1 MTGNKH
7 TLPFFIIFIGLMAV
21 SSASVFIRFAQKDVP
36 SLVIA
41 AYRLTLAT
49 LILAP
54 FCLKGFV
61 REIIHSSWKQK
72 AALILAG
79 FFLALHFGT
88 WITSL
93 EYTRVASSVVLVAT
107 TPLWVAILSPF
118 LLKERLNRWTAVGL
132 IAALIGTIIVAI
144 SGNCQIA
151 PTGLTCNQEGFQARD
166 LIGDGLALAG
176 ALFASGYMI
185 IGRKIQQEISFP
197 SYIFSVYGSAA
208 IVLLALVLI
217 SRETLVG
224 YRGISYLWMAALAV
238 IPQLIGHSSFNW
250 ALKSLPAAYVA
261 ITLLG
266 EPVGTVILSM
276 LFLKEI
282 PTVMEIAGGMFIL
295 LGILLASRLKGK
307 SVN

>member
-1 MTGNKH
+1 MTWNKQ
-7 TLPFFIIFIGLMAV
+7 TLPYFIIFIGLMAV

-49 LILAP
+49 LILFP
-54 FCLKGFV
+54 FCLKGFIK
-61 REIIHSSWKQK
+61 EIFQTTWKQK
-72 AALILAG
+72 TALMMSG
-79 FFLALHFGT
+79 FFLALHFST

-118 LLKERLNRWTAVGL
+118 LLKERLDRWTAVGL
-132 IAALIGTIIVAI
+132 VVALIGTVIVAI
-144 SGNCQIA
+144 SGNCQINL
-151 PTGLTCNQEGFQARD
+151 TGLKCNQEGFQTRD

-185 IGRKIQQEISFP
+185 IGRKVQQGLSFS

-208 IVLLALVLI
+208 IVLIILVLA
-217 SRETLVG
+217 SREALVG
-224 YRGISYLWMAALAV
+224 YREISYLRMAALAI

-276 LFLKEI
+276 VFLKEI
-282 PTVMEIAGGMFIL
+282 PTVMEVAGGVFIL
-295 LGILLASRLKGK
+295 VGILLASRLKRK
-307 SVN
+307 

>member
-1 MTGNKH
+1 MTWNKQ
-7 TLPFFIIFIGLMAV
+7 TLPYFIIFIGLMAV

-49 LILAP
+49 LILFP
-54 FCLKGFV
+54 FCLKGFIK
-61 REIIHSSWKQK
+61 EIFHTTWKQK
-72 AALILAG
+72 TALMMSG

-118 LLKERLNRWTAVGL
+118 LLKERLDRWTAVGL
-132 IAALIGTIIVAI
+132 VVALIGTVIVAI
-144 SGNCQIA
+144 SGNCQINL
-151 PTGLTCNQEGFQARD
+151 TGLKCNQEGFQTRD

-185 IGRKIQQEISFP
+185 IGRKVQQGLSFS

-208 IVLLALVLI
+208 IVLIILVLA
-217 SRETLVG
+217 SREALVG
-224 YRGISYLWMAALAV
+224 YREISYIWMAALAI

-276 LFLKEI
+276 VFLKEI
-282 PTVMEIAGGMFIL
+282 PTVMEVAGGVFIL
-295 LGILLASRLKGK
+295 LGILLASRLKRK
-307 SVN
+307 

>member
-1 MTGNKH
+1 MTWNKQ
-7 TLPFFIIFIGLMAV
+7 TLPYFIIFIGLMAV

-49 LILAP
+49 LILFP
-54 FCLKGFV
+54 FCLKGFIK
-61 REIIHSSWKQK
+61 EIFQTTWKQK
-72 AALILAG
+72 TALMMSG
-79 FFLALHFGT
+79 FLLALHFST

-118 LLKERLNRWTAVGL
+118 LLKERLDRWTAVGL
-132 IAALIGTIIVAI
+132 VVALIGTVIVAI
-144 SGNCQIA
+144 SGNCQINL
-151 PTGLTCNQEGFQARD
+151 TGLKCNQEGFQTRD

-185 IGRKIQQEISFP
+185 IGRKVQQGLSFS

-208 IVLLALVLI
+208 IVLIILVLA
-217 SRETLVG
+217 SREALVG
-224 YRGISYLWMAALAV
+224 YREISYLRMAALAI

-276 LFLKEI
+276 VFLKEI
-282 PTVMEIAGGMFIL
+282 PTVMEVAGGVFIL
-295 LGILLASRLKGK
+295 VGILLSSRLKRK
-307 SVN
+307 

>member
-1 MTGNKH
+1 MTWNKQ
-7 TLPFFIIFIGLMAV
+7 TLPYFIIFIGLMAV

-49 LILAP
+49 LILFP
-54 FCLKGFV
+54 FCLKGFIK
-61 REIIHSSWKQK
+61 EIFQTTWKQK
-72 AALILAG
+72 TALMMSG
-79 FFLALHFGT
+79 FFLALHFST

-118 LLKERLNRWTAVGL
+118 LLKERLDRWTAVGL
-132 IAALIGTIIVAI
+132 VVALIGTVIVAI
-144 SGNCQIA
+144 SGNCQINL
-151 PTGLTCNQEGFQARD
+151 TGLKCNQEGFQTRD

-185 IGRKIQQEISFP
+185 IGRKVQQGLSFS

-208 IVLLALVLI
+208 IVLIILVLA
-217 SRETLVG
+217 SREALVG
-224 YRGISYLWMAALAV
+224 YREISYIWMAALAI

-276 LFLKEI
+276 VFLKEI
-282 PTVMEIAGGMFIL
+282 PTVMEVAGGVFIL
-295 LGILLASRLKGK
+295 VGILLASRLKRK
-307 SVN
+307 

>member
-1 MTGNKH
+1 
-7 TLPFFIIFIGLMAV
+7 MAV

-49 LILAP
+49 LILFP
-54 FCLKGFV
+54 FCLKGFIK
-61 REIIHSSWKQK
+61 EIFHTTWKQK
-72 AALILAG
+72 TALMMSG

-118 LLKERLNRWTAVGL
+118 LLKERLDRWTAVGL
-132 IAALIGTIIVAI
+132 VVALIGTVIVAI
-144 SGNCQIA
+144 SGNCQINL
-151 PTGLTCNQEGFQARD
+151 TGLKCNQEGFQTRD

-185 IGRKIQQEISFP
+185 IGRKVQQGLSFS

-208 IVLLALVLI
+208 IVLIILVLA
-217 SRETLVG
+217 SREALVG
-224 YRGISYLWMAALAV
+224 YREISYIWMAALAI

-276 LFLKEI
+276 VFLKEI
-282 PTVMEIAGGMFIL
+282 PTVMEVAGGVFIL
-295 LGILLASRLKGK
+295 LGILLASRLKRK
-307 SVN
+307 